1 MATGKIEAPEGAIY
15 STQVALAATDI
26 TWTDGYL
33 YLMRC
38 GRVVQGVIKG
48 NLTVAS
54 GKKNTYITLCD
65 IPLGYRPK
73 YERTTMYGCGYN
85 GNTKQGDIRF
95 TTINYPYRLYFN
107 ADFDGVATT
116 ASFFLTWITEDP
128 EPTS

>member
-1 MATGKIEAPEGAIY
+1 MASETILAPAGAVY
-15 STQVALAATDI
+15 TTQVELATDYI

-48 NLTVAS
+48 NLTLAS
-54 GKKNTYITLCD
+54 GKKNSYITLCD

-73 YERTTMYGCGYN
+73 YERTTMYGCGYS
-85 GNTKQGDIRF
+85 GTTKQGDVRF
-95 TTINYPYRLYFN
+95 TTVNYPYRLYMN